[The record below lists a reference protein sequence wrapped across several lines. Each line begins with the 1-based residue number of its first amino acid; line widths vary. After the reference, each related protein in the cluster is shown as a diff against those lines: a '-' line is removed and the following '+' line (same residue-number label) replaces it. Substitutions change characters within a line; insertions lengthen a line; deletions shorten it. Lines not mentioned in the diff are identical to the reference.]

1 MLKIVQAPDP
11 VLTKPTQPVG
21 IINQRIKDIITHMK
35 ETILAK
41 DENERLIRVG
51 LAAPQVGL
59 SLSMFLMKPDD
70 KSDIEVWIN
79 PQILETKFPRTKPA
93 KKIKKKK
100 KQRLEGCLSV
110 HNVWAPVKRAP
121 QILVSYQ
128 TENGEK
134 KRMWVR
140 GFRAIIIQ
148 HEIDHLQGILF
159 TQRALE
165 QNVPLYEENDGKLNK
180 LEY

>member
-1 MLKIVQAPDP
+1 MLKIVQAPDQ
-11 VLTKPTQPVG
+11 VLTKPTQPVKV
-21 IINQRIKDIITHMK
+21 IDQRIRNIIARMK

-51 LAAPQVGL
+51 LAAPQVGF
-59 SLSMFLMKPDD
+59 SLALFLMKPDD
-70 KSDIEVWIN
+70 KSDVEVWIN
-79 PQILETKFPRTKPA
+79 PQILETKFPKTKPV
-93 KKIKKKK
+93 KTSKKKK

-110 HNVWAPVKRAP
+110 RNVWAPVKRAP
-121 QILVSYQ
+121 QVLVSYQ

-134 KRMWVR
+134 KRTWVR
-140 GFRAIIIQ
+140 GFKAVIIQ

-165 QNVPLYEENDGKLNK
+165 QNVPLYEENEGKLNK